1 MLQDQLWPL
10 ICSWGNN
17 CWPSI
22 KKKKTAAWITAV
34 VVIDAS
40 MSIDEH

>member
-1 MLQDQLWPL
+1 MGKQLLAIDQ
-10 ICSWGNN
+10 
-17 CWPSI
+17 
-22 KKKKTAAWITAV
+22 KKKSAAWITAV